1 MNTIIGR
8 ALAIITIDPLP
19 RNAEAQLRKLEAQA
33 IQVKRAGNFNKLLV
47 IRISEEFEFE
57 AKLIDRNQLKKGKGK
72 YAQVSWGSESYYSKG

>member
-72 YAQVSWGSESYYSKG
+72 YAQVS